1 MGEREYSVNGNE
13 LGKRETIFTSLAVG
27 SFHINSTNDLNHDV
41 TKFDETWLVAS
52 FLRFE

>member
-1 MGEREYSVNGNE
+1 MYDMVNVLIRNNE
-13 LGKRETIFTSLAVG
+13 HVDQKLAIFG

-41 TKFDETWLVAS
+41 TKFDETWLFAS